1 MSVEELI
8 MPESGIFVI
17 DFVKILSVL
26 VVLRRSMFHLV

>member
-8 MPESGIFVI
+8 MPESGIFVK
-17 DFVKILSVL
+17 DCVKILSVL